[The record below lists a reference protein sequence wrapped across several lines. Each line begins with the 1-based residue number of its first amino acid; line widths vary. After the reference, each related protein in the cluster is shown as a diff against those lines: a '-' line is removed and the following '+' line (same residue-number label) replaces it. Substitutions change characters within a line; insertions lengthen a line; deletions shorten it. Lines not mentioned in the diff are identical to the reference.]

1 MRKKGYRDVG
11 MQVDGGGDLT
21 FQLTKIQYA
30 TNSNSF
36 TISITLEKI
45 AVPKFFSA
53 YSIVWNHGVILP
65 QIKRTLQVWEYSLMR
80 EIDVQGTNS
89 QLVWVLGN
97 LIVVHR
103 SLFKVC
109 VGIQVNLGYTV
120 ETGCFVS
127 RLEKSCTSLQY
138 IPQTIQ
144 SVQYLSQVH
153 YMFFLCT
160 L

>member
-53 YSIVWNHGVILP
+53 YSIV
-65 QIKRTLQVWEYSLMR
+65 
-80 EIDVQGTNS
+80 
-89 QLVWVLGN
+89 
-97 LIVVHR
+97 
-103 SLFKVC
+103 
-109 VGIQVNLGYTV
+109 
-120 ETGCFVS
+120 
-127 RLEKSCTSLQY
+127 
-138 IPQTIQ
+138 
-144 SVQYLSQVH
+144 
-153 YMFFLCT
+153 
-160 L
+160 